1 MIIEKVV
8 DRFMDENT
16 YILGDEKTKKCAVI
30 DPGGSIIDI
39 FNIIKQHG
47 LTVEYIILTH
57 GHGDHICRVP
67 EIKSKTNAKIV
78 AHVNEEEVLIDRNKN
93 LSAQLPGPL
102 VEFDA
107 DEYVQEGDIIEL
119 GSLKLKVIHT
129 PGHTKGG
136 VCYYFADYGWL
147 ISGDTLF
154 QMSIGRTDFPTGN
167 LNDLLTAIRE
177 KLFVL
182 PPWTKVLSGHTP
194 PTTIEEES
202 RCNPFLQ

>member
-16 YILGDEKTKKCAVI
+16 YIIGDEKTKKCAII
-30 DPGGSIIDI
+30 DPGGSTIDI
-39 FNIIKQHG
+39 FNKIKQHG

-67 EIKSKTNAKIV
+67 EIKSKTNAKVI

-102 VEFDA
+102 VEFEA
-107 DEYVQEGDIIEL
+107 DKYVQEGDIIEL
-119 GSLKLKVIHT
+119 GSLKLKIIHT

-136 VCYYFADYGWL
+136 MCIKVGEHIFT
-147 ISGDTLF
+147 GDTLF
-154 QMSIGRTDFPTGN
+154 AGSIGRTDFYGG
-167 LNDLLTAIRE
+167 DY
-177 KLFVL
+177 K
-182 PPWTKVLSGHTP
+182 
-194 PTTIEEES
+194 
-202 RCNPFLQ
+202 

>member
-119 GSLKLKVIHT
+119 GSLKLKSYTHSRTYKRWNVHKSRRTHIHR
-129 PGHTKGG
+129 G
-136 VCYYFADYGWL
+136 YFICRKY
-147 ISGDTLF
+147 
-154 QMSIGRTDFPTGN
+154 RKN
-167 LNDLLTAIRE
+167 
-177 KLFVL
+177 
-182 PPWTKVLSGHTP
+182 
-194 PTTIEEES
+194 
-202 RCNPFLQ
+202 

>member
-39 FNIIKQHG
+39 FNIIKEHEF
-47 LTVEYIILTH
+47 TVEYIILTH

-67 EIKSKTNAKIV
+67 EIKSKTNAKII
-78 AHVNEEEVLIDRNKN
+78 AHRYEEEVLMDRNKN

-102 VEFDA
+102 VEFSA
-107 DEYVQEGDIIEL
+107 DQYVEEDDIIEL
-119 GSLKLKVIHT
+119 GNLKLKIIHT

-136 VCYYFADYGWL
+136 MCIKVGEHIFT
-147 ISGDTLF
+147 GDTLF
-154 QMSIGRTDFPTGN
+154 AGSIGRTDFYGGDYKQMIKSLKKLAKYDDDAEIYPGHGPTSTIGV
-167 LNDLLTAIRE
+167 E
-177 KLFVL
+177 K
-182 PPWTKVLSGHTP
+182 
-194 PTTIEEES
+194 
-202 RCNPFLQ
+202 RMNPYMQQI